1 MNLGLLGAG
10 LVLGIAAVGSGFGI
24 GIAAQAA
31 VGAWKKCYLTNKPAP
46 MTLLVFIGAP
56 LTQVFYAYIMMG
68 AIKNAAATAEYSLL
82 NFGFSIA
89 SAVAIAFSA
98 VFQGKAGACAADA
111 LAESGKGFAQY
122 VSAIGVIETVALF
135 TMVLTMQSLL

>member
-1 MNLGLLGAG
+1 
-10 LVLGIAAVGSGFGI
+10 
-24 GIAAQAA
+24 
-31 VGAWKKCYLTNKPAP
+31 

-56 LTQVFYAYIMMG
+56 LTQVFYAYIMMNN
-68 AIKNAAATAEYSLL
+68 IRDNAASNGEYSLL

-89 SAVAIAFSA
+89 SAIAIAFSA

-135 TMVLTMQSLL
+135 TMVLTMQSLLQ

>member
-10 LVLGIAAVGSGFGI
+10 LVLGIAAVGSGLGI
-24 GIAAQAA
+24 GVAAQAA
-31 VGAWKKCYLTNKPAP
+31 IGAWKKCYLTNKPAP

-68 AIKNAAATAEYSLL
+68 SIKSAADNMEYSLL

-89 SAVAIAFSA
+89 SALAIAFSA
-98 VFQGKAGACAADA
+98 IFQGKAGACAADA